1 MIYVER
7 PMTQKSVDLVHSK
20 STKGT
25 EVYAGVDSTLGLS
38 LYFPKAMLPTKPEKL
53 TITLS
58 YEEDGS

>member
-1 MIYVER
+1 MQQTIE
-7 PMTQKSVDLVHSK
+7 LVHSK

-25 EVYAGVDSTLGLS
+25 EVYTGVDSTLGLS
-38 LYFPKAMLPTKPEKL
+38 LYFPKAILPKKPKKL